1 MENLEIDLPHHILFF
16 SNAKS
21 DLPLSGNIVNV
32 KCCKYR
38 KIVQDL
44 VNWTPCLL
52 RLNPAWM
59 DAPPPHREVGFPALP
74 CKNGQNRRAVAGKK
88 KVTLSNL
95 QKSFTKAMKQHETI

>member
-59 DAPPPHREVGFPALP
+59 DAPPSYGEVEFPALP

-88 KVTLSNL
+88 KVALSNL
-95 QKSFTKAMKQHETI
+95 QKSLGKALKQHETI

>member
-59 DAPPPHREVGFPALP
+59 EAPLLTGKWGSPPCPA
-74 CKNGQNRRAVAGKK
+74 KMVKTAGQWQAKK
-88 KVTLSNL
+88 RWHSRIFRNL
-95 QKSFTKAMKQHETI
+95 

>member
-16 SNAKS
+16 SNAIS
-21 DLPLSGNIVNV
+21 DLLLSGNIINM

-52 RLNPAWM
+52 RLNPAGM
-59 DAPPPHREVGFPALP
+59 DGEVGFPAPP
-74 CKNGQNRRAVAGKK
+74 CQKWSKLQGSGGQKK
-88 KVTLSNL
+88 ATLSNL
-95 QKSFTKAMKQHETI
+95 QKTFTKVMKQYEII